1 MKDWR
6 EDFHEVR
13 VFVSVPVEF
22 TVTVKAPNDYEAEQ
36 EAITILNSMTREQLI
51 GSDQYSE
58 EPHYVRDSWMVLNI
72 AESHGFENTPED
84 YQLAL
89 DCAENVTAENVNNE
103 RIEL

>member
-22 TVTVKAPNDYEAEQ
+22 TITVKAPNDYEAEQ

-51 GSDQYSE
+51 GSDGYGE
-58 EPHYVRDSWMVLNI
+58 EPVYIRGDWVVLNI
-72 AESHGFENTPED
+72 AESHGFDDTPED
-84 YQLAL
+84 YKLAL
-89 DCAENVTAENVNNE
+89 ECAENVTAENVNNE
-103 RIEL
+103 RIEK

>member
-1 MKDWR
+1 MITTKDWR

-22 TVTVKAPNDYEAEQ
+22 TLSVKAPNDDEAEQ

-51 GSDQYSE
+51 GSDQYGESPYYE
-58 EPHYVRDSWMVLNI
+58 RDDWVVLGI

-89 DCAENVTAENVNNE
+89 ECAENVQQEVTQ
-103 RIEL
+103 

>member
-22 TVTVKAPNDYEAEQ
+22 TVTVKAPNSNAATQ

-58 EPHYVRDSWMVLNI
+58 EPHYDRDSWMVLNI

-89 DCAENVTAENVNNE
+89 ECAENVTAENVNNE
-103 RIEL
+103 RIEI

>member
-22 TVTVKAPNDYEAEQ
+22 TVTVKAPNSNAATQ

-51 GSDQYSE
+51 GSDDYSE
-58 EPHYVRDSWMVLNI
+58 EPHYDLDSWMVLNI

-89 DCAENVTAENVNNE
+89 ECAENVNNE
-103 RIEL
+103 RIEI

>member
-36 EAITILNSMTREQLI
+36 ETVTILNSMSREQLI
-51 GSDQYSE
+51 ASDQYSE
-58 EPHYVRDSWMVLNI
+58 EPHYDRDSWMVLNI
-72 AESHGFENTPED
+72 SESHGFNDTPED
-84 YQLAL
+84 YKLAVE
-89 DCAENVTAENVNNE
+89 CAENINNK
-103 RIEL
+103 RVDL

>member
-1 MKDWR
+1 MEDWR

-22 TVTVKAPNDYEAEQ
+22 TVTVKAPNSNAATQ

-58 EPHYVRDSWMVLNI
+58 EPHYDRDSWMVLNI

-89 DCAENVTAENVNNE
+89 ECAENVTAENVNNE
-103 RIEL
+103 RIEI

>member
-22 TVTVKAPNDYEAEQ
+22 TVTVKAPNSNAATQ

-51 GSDQYSE
+51 GSDDYSE
-58 EPHYVRDSWMVLNI
+58 EPHYDRDSWMVLNI

-89 DCAENVTAENVNNE
+89 ECAENVTAENVNNE
-103 RIEL
+103 RIEI